1 MTAAEGEGSGLI
13 RVCRL
18 AEGGMARVDLAIKRV
33 GTFRRMYA
41 VKRLHPHLASDPEFR
56 AMFLDEAR
64 IAGLIRHPN
73 VVGVLDVGEDLQGP
87 FLVMDYVDGLP
98 LGNLLGRV
106 RASAE
111 PMPIQV
117 ALRIALDVARG
128 LHAAHEL
135 SLDGRA
141 IGVVHRDLSPQNV
154 MVGFDGQA
162 RLTDFGIAKALG
174 RSSTKTVTGVVKGKT
189 AYLAPEQIRL
199 EEPDRRSDLFSLG
212 VVIFEML
219 SGERLYKRADA
230 GANMRAIVEE
240 PVPDVGELR
249 GDVPD
254 ELVRLLF
261 ELLAKSRE
269 ARPPHAGE
277 VANRLESILAAR
289 IQEEDAVSVAE
300 YVELV
305 ASEAKQE
312 QARVLAEAM
321 EEAERTEIRTPSRG
335 SGTPIPPAPPSKA
348 LRSRALIA
356 SVVLAAIGVVWL
368 LARGPAP
375 EAPLS
380 AAAENVLP
388 AVSVPPSAASPT
400 PAPASPTPEVTQAA
414 AAPSEAP
421 SLAQSPAATPNTTKP
436 PRRRAPAAR
445 AKNKPEPS
453 KSAIPDWVEFGK

>member
-1 MTAAEGEGSGLI
+1 
-13 RVCRL
+13 
-18 AEGGMARVDLAIKRV
+18 MARVDLAIKRV

-135 SLDGRA
+135 SIDGRP

-261 ELLAKSRE
+261 ELLAKSRD

-335 SGTPIPPAPPSKA
+335 SGTPIPPAPPSRPGRAK
-348 LRSRALIA
+348 ALIA
-356 SVVLAAIGVVWL
+356 SLVVALIGAVWL
-368 LARGPAP
+368 LARGPLLEANGSAP
-375 EAPLS
+375 PAAS
-380 AAAENVLP
+380 A
-388 AVSVPPSAASPT
+388 PSAASAAVTPDPGPAASSPSPSDPPST
-400 PAPASPTPEVTQAA
+400 PAPEVRPAA
-414 AAPSEAP
+414 EAP
-421 SLAQSPAATPNTTKP
+421 SAAPLLTPSPARP
-436 PRRRAPAAR
+436 PRRRAPVIR

>member
-1 MTAAEGEGSGLI
+1 
-13 RVCRL
+13 
-18 AEGGMARVDLAIKRV
+18 MARVDLAIKRV

-106 RASAE
+106 RSSAE

-135 SLDGRA
+135 SIDGRA

-289 IQEEDAVSVAE
+289 IQEEEAVSVAD

-335 SGTPIPPAPPSKA
+335 SGTPVPPPPRKPVRA
-348 LRSRALIA
+348 TALIA
-356 SVVLAAIGVVWL
+356 SLVFALIGAVWL

-375 EAPLS
+375 ESS
-380 AAAENVLP
+380 AA
-388 AVSVPPSAASPT
+388 PPSERAAAPTSPET
-400 PAPASPTPEVTQAA
+400 PASAAPTSTPASAAPEPEVTAA
-414 AAPSEAP
+414 RAPELP
-421 SLAQSPAATPNTTKP
+421 SGSPAASSPRP
-436 PRRRAPAAR
+436 PRPRRPPPAR
-445 AKNKPEPS
+445 ARGKPEPS
-453 KSAIPDWVEFGK
+453 KSAIPDWVEFGR